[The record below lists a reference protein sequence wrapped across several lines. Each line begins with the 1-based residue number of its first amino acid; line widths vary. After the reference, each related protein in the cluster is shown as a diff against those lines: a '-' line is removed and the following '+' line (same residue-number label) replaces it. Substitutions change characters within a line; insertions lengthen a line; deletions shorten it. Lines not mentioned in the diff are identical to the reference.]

1 MKIRDAKQKIIVS
14 LSIITLSAF
23 CSTYVSAADAVL
35 SDPDHI
41 STGIEYRG
49 TPQARIGDTL
59 SYNYF
64 SFGGM
69 AEIRNEER
77 FNQGALPNHN
87 WRGFVFLYFNQP
99 LADEENKLVLTA
111 GFEHESS
118 HPTMGFNDG
127 NDTAYEKIY
136 DGTYRNTNMNSFLL
150 RLCST
155 LGTGYSLALSG
166 DAQFYFCSRNTPEL
180 PENDLTWSEGF
191 SGGFEFRY
199 PISGNTDFFISGF
212 DRYIFQS
219 LKKVK
224 GNIYHDTDSGVE
236 TRREEYPVIN
246 NTNTV
251 SARTGL
257 IFNDLIPGRKV
268 SIYCGIL
275 YGNIYGFVDSR
286 EKQTVYSIG
295 IEIFH

>member
-1 MKIRDAKQKIIVS
+1 MISTDIIQKTIFSLIIM
-14 LSIITLSAF
+14 TLCVVCNADL
-23 CSTYVSAADAVL
+23 SAADAVQ

-49 TPQARIGDTL
+49 TPDARIGDT
-59 SYNYF
+59 F
-64 SFGGM
+64 SLGKFSSGGM

-99 LADEENKLVLTA
+99 LINGGNRLDLTA

-127 NDTAYEKIY
+127 NDTAYDKIY

-150 RLCST
+150 RLSNT
-155 LGTGYSLALSG
+155 SGSGYALTFTG
-166 DAQFYFCSRNTPEL
+166 DAQFYFFSRNTPEL
-180 PENDLTWSEGF
+180 PVNELTWSEGIA
-191 SGGFEFRY
+191 GGFEFRY
-199 PISGNTDFFISGF
+199 PLSVNTDFFISGF
-212 DRYIFQS
+212 DRYVFQS
-219 LKKVK
+219 VK
-224 GNIYHDTDSGVE
+224 EVRGDIYYDTDSGVE
-236 TRREEYPVIN
+236 TRSEEYPIIN

-257 IFNDLIPGRKV
+257 IFNDLIYGRKV
-268 SIYCGIL
+268 SVYCGIL
-275 YGNIYGFVDSR
+275 YGNIYGFTDSR
-286 EKQTVYSIG
+286 EKRTVYSIG

>member
-1 MKIRDAKQKIIVS
+1 MISPDIIQKTIFYLIIMASCV
-14 LSIITLSAF
+14 ICSADL
-23 CSTYVSAADAVL
+23 SAADAVL

-41 STGIEYRG
+41 STGFEYRG
-49 TPQARIGDTL
+49 TPVARIGDTFT
-59 SYNYF
+59 YWQF
-64 SFGGM
+64 SSGGM

-99 LADEENKLVLTA
+99 FINEGNKLDLTA

-127 NDTAYEKIY
+127 NDTAYDKIY

-150 RLCST
+150 RLSNT
-155 LGTGYSLALSG
+155 SGSGYALTFTG
-166 DAQFYFCSRNTPEL
+166 DAQFYFYSRNTPEL
-180 PENDLTWSEGF
+180 PVNELTWSEGIA
-191 SGGFEFRY
+191 GGFEFRY
-199 PISGNTDFFISGF
+199 PLSVNTDFFISGF

-219 LKKVK
+219 AEEVR
-224 GNIYHDTDSGVE
+224 GDIYYDTDSGVE
-236 TRREEYPVIN
+236 IRNEDYPIIN

-257 IFNDLIPGRKV
+257 IFNDLISGRKV
-268 SIYCGIL
+268 SVYCGFL

-286 EKQTVYSIG
+286 EKRTVYSVG